1 MCVYLKDKYSL
12 IKDYKNIR
20 TLYTVHNL
28 QYQGMFPK
36 HALSMMEFR
45 RKLLLHN
52 DKLEFYNMTSFMK
65 AGLLYADAIST
76 VSKTYAYEVQT
87 EQYGYGLDG
96 VLELEKM
103 TFTVS

>member
-1 MCVYLKDKYSL
+1 
-12 IKDYKNIR
+12 
-20 TLYTVHNL
+20 
-28 QYQGMFPK
+28 
-36 HALSMMEFR
+36 MMELDENYYFT
-45 RKLLLHN
+45 N

-96 VLELEKM
+96 VLRARKDDLYGIVNGIDYDANNPETSKRFMLISLLKI
-103 TFTVS
+103 